1 MIKML
6 YKEIFDC
13 NLNHSSEFQFL
24 KSRND
29 IQVEEEGVTTKTEA
43 TLEIIKGVTITLI
56 HGVVTINIIN
66 ITEAITII
74 IVMTGVE
81 VTIIIIGETIKTQV
95 MPILTGQMLPG

>member
-1 MIKML
+1 MKIL

-24 KSRND
+24 KLRND
-29 IQVEEEGVTTKTEA
+29 IQVEEEGVITRTEA
-43 TLEIIKGVTITLI
+43 TLEIIKGATITLI
-56 HGVVTINIIN
+56 HVVVTIN

-81 VTIIIIGETIKTQV
+81 VTIIIIGEIAKTQV

>member
-1 MIKML
+1 MYDVL
-6 YKEIFDC
+6 FHF
-13 NLNHSSEFQFL
+13 NLNHTVQFRFL

-29 IQVEEEGVTTKTEA
+29 IQVEEEGVTTRTEA
-43 TLEIIKGVTITLI
+43 TLEIIKGVTTLT

-81 VTIIIIGETIKTQV
+81 VTIIMIGEITKTQV